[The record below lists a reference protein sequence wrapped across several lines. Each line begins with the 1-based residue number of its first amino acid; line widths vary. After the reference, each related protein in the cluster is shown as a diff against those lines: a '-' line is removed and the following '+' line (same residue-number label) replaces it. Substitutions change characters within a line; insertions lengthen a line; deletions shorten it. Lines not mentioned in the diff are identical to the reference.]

1 LAWYGKT
8 KPNTTKA
15 RIHQSQETLLQH
27 KINTK
32 KPGLIAFYDNRLGNE
47 VGLFSKKKISKGEEI
62 SKEKVKKK
70 GTSGEAFD
78 M

>member
-27 KINTK
+27 KINTNK
-32 KPGLIAFYDNRLGNE
+32 LKPGLIAFYDNRLGNE
-47 VGLFSKKKISKGEEI
+47 VGLFSKKKISK
-62 SKEKVKKK
+62 EKVKKK

>member
-1 LAWYGKT
+1 
-8 KPNTTKA
+8 
-15 RIHQSQETLLQH
+15 
-27 KINTK
+27 
-32 KPGLIAFYDNRLGNE
+32 